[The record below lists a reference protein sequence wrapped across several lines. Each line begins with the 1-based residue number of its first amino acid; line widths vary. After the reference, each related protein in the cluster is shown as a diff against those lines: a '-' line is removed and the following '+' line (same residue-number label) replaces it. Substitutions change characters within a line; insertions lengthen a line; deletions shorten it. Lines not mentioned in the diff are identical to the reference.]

1 MAAGELGGM
10 AMSKVATAVDALF
23 EEGVLTG
30 EEDERNVCYAKD
42 WSGIPEEERCYCAF
56 ALVEP
61 QGKERGTPRPL
72 PLPAAPCAPSP
83 SALRSH
89 AAPAP
94 QGTSL

>member
-1 MAAGELGGM
+1 M

-30 EEDERNVCYAKD
+30 EEDERNVCYEKD
-42 WSGIPEEERCYCAF
+42 WSGVAEEERCYC
-56 ALVEP
+56 VVDT
-61 QGKERGTPRPL
+61 QGKEKGTPRP
-72 PLPAAPCAPSP
+72 PPPAAACAPSP

-94 QGTSL
+94 QGTCL